1 MGVDRPDPTTHD
13 SDSAAG
19 GGNLVIT
26 CDGSI
31 RFIDESGKHTYET
44 IPS

>member
-13 SDSAAG
+13 NDSAA

-31 RFIDESGKHTYET
+31 RFIDESGKHTLL
-44 IPS
+44 